1 MKKIILLNLL
11 MIFLVLNGVGC
22 TSTTNNIEN
31 INSNESSQKEIILA
45 EEEELL
51 ENQEKNEEQEDTA
64 RVDGIERENIIGTSN
79 KNFKDITTSKPT
91 TVRNDVTGNWKLSRI
106 STSENILEYIRSY
119 YKDNFNNDEEIHAIV
134 NFSLNT
140 TTQVSKLLD
149 NILSVTIF
157 EYVDKEEHDAKKL
170 FTGMVL
176 KEYWIY
182 LDNGD
187 IEEIQ

>member
-1 MKKIILLNLL
+1 MMILL
-11 MIFLVLNGVGC
+11 ILNGVGC
-22 TSTTNNIEN
+22 ASTTKNIEN
-31 INSNESSQKEIILA
+31 TNSNESSQKDIMVTEA
-45 EEEELL
+45 EKESLD
-51 ENQEKNEEQEDTA
+51 NQEKTEEQESNA
-64 RVDGIERENIIGTSN
+64 PVDIIERENIIGTSN

-91 TVRNDVTGNWKLSRI
+91 PVRNDVTGNWKLSRI